1 MTLVSVQRLDLV
13 LTPRPWPFAAQKRDQ
28 IDAFFNEQRA
38 INPALWNG
46 QVLLLHGYTIRDTVF
61 QGAYFQTD
69 FASMLA
75 WRHWDFPDRSV
86 RSCFAMGALQGSD
99 GAFLL
104 GVMAA
109 HTANAGK
116 IYFPAGTPEPSDV
129 VGIRV
134 DLARGLM
141 REVEEETGLTANHVE
156 AQPGWA
162 TVLAGSR
169 IAQIK
174 VLRAH
179 ETAQSLRRRIL
190 AHLAGQRQPELAD
203 IVVVREE
210 ADFDPMMPPY
220 VTEFLLHV
228 WQQPQGDRAP

>member
-1 MTLVSVQRLDLV
+1 
-13 LTPRPWPFAAQKRDQ
+13 
-28 IDAFFNEQRA
+28 
-38 INPALWNG
+38 
-46 QVLLLHGYTIRDTVF
+46 
-61 QGAYFQTD
+61 
-69 FASMLA
+69 
-75 WRHWDFPDRSV
+75 
-86 RSCFAMGALQGSD
+86 
-99 GAFLL
+99 
-104 GVMAA
+104 MAA

-129 VGIRV
+129 TGIRV

-141 REVEEETGLTANHVE
+141 REVEEETGLTANDVE

-179 ETAQSLRRRIL
+179 ETAQCLRRRIL
-190 AHLAGQRQPELAD
+190 AHLASQRQPELAD

-210 ADFDPMMPPY
+210 ADFDPRMPPY

-228 WQQPQGDRAP
+228 WQQPQGDRA

>member
-162 TVLAGSR
+162 TVLAGASHRSR
-169 IAQIK
+169 CCAHTRPRK
-174 VLRAH
+174 ACAGAFLRISPAKGSRSSP
-179 ETAQSLRRRIL
+179 T
-190 AHLAGQRQPELAD
+190 
-203 IVVVREE
+203 
-210 ADFDPMMPPY
+210 
-220 VTEFLLHV
+220 LL
-228 WQQPQGDRAP
+228 WCARKPISTR